1 MKTPNLA
8 ARAQCHVVSNTHWD
22 REWRFSM
29 QKVRHRLVYM
39 LDQLFDILERDPDY
53 HSFHLDSQTVPLQ
66 DYLEI
71 RPERRELLARMVRER
86 RLYVGPWFCLPDE
99 NCVGGEAIIR
109 NLQLGHRMAREMGY
123 VSKTGYSPFS
133 WGQISQM
140 PQIYKGFGIEFAAF
154 YRGINTRVAPRS
166 EFFWEGPDG
175 TRILASRLSRR
186 PRYNIY
192 YIIQRAVYWGVENT
206 DFKQE
211 QWSNGHGAWRMTS
224 PEFGDRDYDYLHPGF
239 GYHRELL
246 SAKARQAMTEQDDD
260 WTTPHRFWSI
270 GHDASFA
277 DIRET
282 DMIRDCAEALK
293 EQADVFHSS
302 LEQFQ
307 QGLLESAAADL
318 PVLRG
323 EMRYPSTD
331 KDYSPLLGWVTSAR
345 TYIKQANFR
354 AERNL
359 MAYAEPLAFFAHLA
373 GAPYPDGFLRTA
385 FNWVLQ
391 NHGHDSIGGCSR
403 DIIHEDMLYRYRQAD
418 EISRCVMEEAMLEI
432 CRGIDF
438 AGWSPQDVAV
448 VAYNPHSNRR
458 SRVQTCLIDLP
469 ENWSGHEFDL
479 VDEKGMVLP
488 LQADCIQPACYGL
501 LNPQGDVPTTL
512 LSRRYRAHVLW
523 PDIPGYGYR
532 TFRLAPRLPG
542 AVTAPSI
549 CTGPRDLENE
559 HLRVCV
565 NDNGTLRVTD
575 KTSGKTHDHL
585 GYFRNTS
592 EAGNPWEHVAVPNDC
607 PRTTRHLKAR
617 VTVLENGPV
626 SAALKVTLDWSIPCG
641 LTDDRSQRSADEVPM
656 EIVTIVRLSRGER
669 WVALETSLDNKA
681 SNHYLQVCF
690 PTGLHTPRIHVQ
702 TPFDVVERACSMSD
716 PESYAE
722 VPQNE
727 HPMNS
732 FIDRSDGRTG
742 LALLNEGL
750 KAYQAEE
757 DDEATVSL
765 SLLRCFSLL
774 IWQTWKVS
782 DYSAFD
788 PGSQCPGPHRFR
800 YAIMPHAG
808 NWETAGLWQAAED
821 FNLDLRTAQM
831 SPAGSGPLKRSH
843 GFMDVSP
850 NTVHVS
856 AIKRSESGQGW
867 VVRLFNPGST
877 AVRARLRLNGGFAPP
892 VNTGSPI
899 ERIQASYRAATFK
912 SAPWSG
918 ARLVTLE
925 ELPEQDLD
933 LQPDGFIEVTLNP
946 RQLKTVEF
954 LPCAP

>member
-1 MKTPNLA
+1 MKTSNLTE
-8 ARAQCHVVSNTHWD
+8 RAQCHVVSNTHWD

-39 LDQLFDILERDPDY
+39 LDQLFDILERNPDY
-53 HSFHLDSQTVPLQ
+53 HSFHLDSQTVPIQ

-71 RPERRELLARMVRER
+71 RPERRELFARLVKER

-99 NCVGGEAIIR
+99 NCVGGESIIR
-109 NLQLGHRMAREMGY
+109 NLQLGHRMAREMGH

-166 EFFWEGPDG
+166 EFQWEGPDG

-186 PRYNIY
+186 PRYNVY
-192 YIIQRAVYWGVENT
+192 YIIQRAVYWGVEET
-206 DFKQE
+206 DFKHE
-211 QWSNGHGAWRMTS
+211 QWNNGHGPWRMTS
-224 PEFGDRDYDYLHPGF
+224 LEFGDRDYDYLHPGF
-239 GYHRELL
+239 QYHRNLV
-246 SAKARQAMTEQDDD
+246 SAKAQQAMAEQDDD

-345 TYIKQANFR
+345 MYIKQANFR

-359 MAYAEPLAFFAHLA
+359 MAYAEPLALFAHLV
-373 GAPYPDGFLRTA
+373 GAPYPEGFLRTA
-385 FNWVLQ
+385 FNWLLQ

-403 DIIHEDMLYRYRQAD
+403 DIIHDDMLYRYRQAD
-418 EISRCVMEEAMLEI
+418 EISRCVIEEAMLEI
-432 CRGIDF
+432 CRSINF
-438 AGWSPQDVAV
+438 SGWTPNDVAV
-448 VAYNPHSNRR
+448 VVYNPHSASRT
-458 SRVQTCLIDLP
+458 RVQPCLIDLP
-469 ENWSGHEFDL
+469 ETWAGQDFDL
-479 VDEKGMVLP
+479 VDDQGTVLP
-488 LQADCIQPACYGL
+488 MQAECIQPTCYGL

-512 LSRRYRAHVLW
+512 LSRRYRARVVW
-523 PDIPGYGYR
+523 PDVPGFGYR
-532 TFRLAPRLPG
+532 TFRLAAKQSNASL
-542 AVTAPSI
+542 APSI
-549 CTGPRDLENE
+549 CTGSNTMENE
-559 HLRVCV
+559 HLRVAI
-565 NDNGTLRVTD
+565 NPNGTLRVTYKD
-575 KTSGKTHDHL
+575 SGRAFDQL
-585 GYFRNTS
+585 GYFKNTS
-592 EAGNPWEHVAVPNDC
+592 ESGNPWEHVAVPGD
-607 PRTTRHLKAR
+607 RALTTHHLSAR
-617 VTVLENGPV
+617 ITLLDQGPV
-626 SAALKVTLDWSIPCG
+626 SAAFKVEMDWLIPSG
-641 LTDDRSQRSADEVPM
+641 LTEDRNQRSAEMVPM
-656 EIVTIVRLSRGER
+656 HITNIVRLSRGER
-669 WVALETSLDNKA
+669 WVSVETHLENKA

-690 PTGLHTPRIHVQ
+690 PTNIRTTRIHVQ
-702 TPFDVVERACSMSD
+702 TPFDVVERDCRALD
-716 PESYAE
+716 PSSYAE

-732 FIDRSDGRTG
+732 FIDRSDGKVG
-742 LALLNEGL
+742 FALLNEGL
-750 KAYQAEE
+750 KAYQAE
-757 DDEATVSL
+757 DDEEATLSL

-788 PGSQCPGPHRFR
+788 PGSQCPGKHSFR

-808 NWETAGLWQAAED
+808 NWESAGLWQAADD
-821 FNLDLRTAQM
+821 FNLDMLTAQM
-831 SPAGSGPLKRSH
+831 SPAGEGPLKHTHNFLEVTS
-843 GFMDVSP
+843 DAVQ
-850 NTVHVS
+850 VS
-856 AIKRSESGQGW
+856 AVKKSEDGRGW
-867 VVRLFNPGST
+867 IVRLYNPGSVAAQT
-877 AVRARLRLNGGFAPP
+877 RVRLNGGTTPP
-892 VNTGSPI
+892 VVPASPI
-899 ERIQASYRAATFK
+899 ERIQSSYAISEFDATPWRA
-912 SAPWSG
+912 

-925 ELPEQDLD
+925 ELPVQDLD
-933 LQPDGFIEVTLNP
+933 LQPDGFVELSLNP
-946 RQLKTVEF
+946 RQIKTIEF
-954 LPCAP
+954 QA